1 VNVGG
6 LTFRHWCRLE
16 DYISAL
22 SFGGLGLHLEVDI
35 LEDFDYGA
43 LALD

>member
-1 VNVGG
+1 MNVGG
-6 LTFRHWCRLE
+6 LTFRQWCPLE

-22 SFGGLGLHLEVDI
+22 SIRGLGLHLEVDI

-43 LALD
+43 LAFD